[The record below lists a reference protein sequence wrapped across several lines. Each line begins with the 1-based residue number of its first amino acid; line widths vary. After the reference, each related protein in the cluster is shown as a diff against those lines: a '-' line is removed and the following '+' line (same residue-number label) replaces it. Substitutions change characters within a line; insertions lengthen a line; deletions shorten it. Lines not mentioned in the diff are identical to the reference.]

1 MADSVGTAKI
11 VLAMDA
17 SDFTATI
24 AQSKNQVTSLATATA
39 SAFNESTLKARGA
52 ATSLARYVEL
62 IGKSADEA
70 KLLRAQWNG
79 VDTKVLVEV
88 AAKMD
93 AIRASEA
100 ATVQVNKELS
110 DSWTAMQAKAR
121 AAFSEIQSAAREQQL
136 IRDAAAARAAA
147 KAIDQQA
154 ASQRTF
160 ERAVRSSG
168 EYSGQY
174 GDRVNRMRD
183 AVAAFSSAEQLKNQQ
198 MRAGHTVQQKS
209 INLMNEY
216 GLTAKQQSA
225 ALRQVPAQV
234 TDIFVSLQGGQNP
247 LTVLLQQGGQLKDV
261 FGGVVPAARALG
273 GAIMGLVN
281 PYTLLAGA
289 VGIVS
294 LAYLQAEGRQ
304 NAFNRSLIMTGQQG
318 RLTAD
323 DLAAMTTRLD
333 AVQGIT
339 GRQGADALA
348 QLVATG
354 KVAAGQL
361 ELVAQA
367 AARMEDVTG
376 KAMKDTIAEYAEF
389 GRDPVSALL
398 KYGEAEGFLTSSIY
412 ERVRALQ
419 ESGQI
424 EAAAA
429 AATEARATAQI
440 ERTAQVVESLGL
452 VSGAWFSIKE
462 NTGEAWDAAVTYF
475 ADLDRDAK
483 EAAGTLSNLWASFKQ
498 GGVGGMFGMQQ
509 ALFPAASALPKP
521 AADKP
526 LNVEAVRQL
535 QSIVDANKSAAERQT
550 AEETRIRNLGKAAQ
564 WTTEQI
570 NAQVAASRK
579 SYEASLPKDRKT
591 GTGAARSL
599 ANAESGAA
607 LQAIKDALSEEQNA
621 LANSGRLLQAQYSAR
636 LVTVEDYYRQQRAIT
651 SEGVSA
657 EAGAIEEQIA
667 YLKSRNVA
675 GKDSVNTLK
684 QIGQLEA
691 QLAKVRADGATQL
704 IILGIQEADV
714 SAKRKRS
721 VDAYAES
728 LDTANDAARRSAA
741 AAVAGIMLS
750 EREAARRSKI
760 ADIIAETADKER
772 ELAREFADNND
783 KSVYD
788 EKLALLQDYTDER
801 VRITQQGFADMDRAQ
816 ADWLN
821 GVATGVANWMD
832 KTADVASQTAAI
844 TNNVLDGSVNAMTTW
859 ATTGENIVRELL
871 IDMGKEITA
880 FFMKKAIMQFVQM
893 FLGGWTG
900 GGSGSMNGD
909 SGSLGSL
916 FQGISTNAKGN
927 AFNNSPTLSA
937 YSGTVVDKPTFF
949 AKGGNVMGEAGP
961 EGIFPLERG
970 PDGKLGVSAH
980 GAGGGSQVNISINTT
995 INKDGS
1001 SSEEKSGGESDDALH
1016 GFTERMRSVA
1026 QQEVNRA
1033 MRPNGQLWKAGV
1045 RAS

>member
-79 VDTKVLVEV
+79 VDTKVLTEV

-100 ATVQVNKELS
+100 ATVQVTKELGDAWAAS
-110 DSWTAMQAKAR
+110 QAKAR
-121 AAFSEIQSAAREQQL
+121 AAFAEIQSAAREQQL

-198 MRAGHTVQQKS
+198 MKAGHAVQEKS
-209 INLMNEY
+209 INLMNQY

-294 LAYLQAEGRQ
+294 LAYLQAESRQ
-304 NAFNRSLIMTGQQG
+304 NTFNRSLIMTGQQG

-398 KYGEAEGFLTSSIY
+398 KYGEAEGFLTNSIY

-452 VSGAWFSIKE
+452 VSGAWFAVKE

-483 EAAGTLSNLWASFKQ
+483 EAAGTISNLWASFKT
-498 GGVGGMFGMQQ
+498 GGIGGMFGMQQ
-509 ALFPAASALPKP
+509 ALFPAAAPLTSKGPAAPKP
-521 AADKP
+521 FS
-526 LNVEAVRQL
+526 VESARQL
-535 QSIVDANKSAAERQT
+535 QSIVDANKTGTERQT
-550 AEETRIRNLGKAAQ
+550 AEENRIRNLGKAAQ

-579 SYEASLPKDRKT
+579 SYEASLPKGKS
-591 GTGAARSL
+591 GAGAARSL

-636 LVTVEDYYRQQRAIT
+636 LVTVEDYYRQQRVIT

-704 IILGIQEADV
+704 IILGIQEEDV

-750 EREAARRSKI
+750 EREASRRSKI

-788 EKLALLQDYTDER
+788 EKLALLRDYTDER

-859 ATTGENIVRELL
+859 ATTGENIIRELL

-893 FLGGWTG
+893 FLGSYTG

-909 SGSLGSL
+909 SGSLGDLLGSY
-916 FQGISTNAKGN
+916 GRNANGN
-927 AFNNSPTLSA
+927 VFTNSPSLSA

-980 GAGGGSQVNISINTT
+980 GGGGGAQVNISINTT

-1045 RAS
+1045 RA